1 MNHTIGIMKKGLLSE
16 LVSLESNVT
25 RPPEN
30 IIQKIQNLTGLL
42 DSQSVPNWRTLDKKI
57 DIYQSRNNY
66 INKQIR
72 LEVESRERD
81 DYIKR
86 SSFQS
91 LPSLHNSSLSSRKN
105 YSDGNLQH
113 VSHVS
118 HVSHAPRSGVKYV
131 SKYKSSETQV
141 EDKIL
146 NTIILSKL
154 NKFSESTYNDI
165 RDFLYQVLGSSD
177 GSVDLDFLKEF
188 VQLVF
193 KKATSEEIFCPLY
206 AKLLGEASAKY
217 PIVLKEMDKLHENYM
232 NIFHDNVDVDT
243 DADYDKF
250 VASNIEKKYRLGY
263 SQFLS
268 ELTLLHILPVEKLV
282 AIFEIITK
290 QIVIQGMI
298 LNKNTLNEEYI
309 DCLLR
314 ITKVLKG
321 RQEPFFIHI
330 RKTLLSSVNDSIE
343 EIQNNKE
350 IFVSISTKAR
360 FLLLNIKDYLQ

>member
-1 MNHTIGIMKKGLLSE
+1 MKKGLLSE
-16 LVSLESNVT
+16 LLSLESNVI

-105 YSDGNLQH
+105 YSDGNLQ
-113 VSHVS
+113 

-217 PIVLKEMDKLHENYM
+217 PIVLEEMDKLHENYM

-290 QIVIQGMI
+290 QIVIQGTI
-298 LNKNTLNEEYI
+298 LNKNTLNDELAEI
-309 DCLLR
+309 LKNAS
-314 ITKVLKG
+314 ITKN
-321 RQEPFFIHI
+321 
-330 RKTLLSSVNDSIE
+330 TIE
-343 EIQNNKE
+343 EIQNNIKKYKE
-350 IFVSISTKAR
+350 QVKRDELFKLYNSCI
-360 FLLLNIKDYLQ
+360 

>member
-1 MNHTIGIMKKGLLSE
+1 MKKGLLSE

-57 DIYQSRNNY
+57 DQYQPRNNY
-66 INKQIR
+66 VNKQIR
-72 LEVESRERD
+72 LEVESRERYD
-81 DYIKR
+81 KMNG
-86 SSFQS
+86 FKS
-91 LPSLHNSSLSSRKN
+91 LPSLHGVQQPIKKNNSEGSFHS
-105 YSDGNLQH
+105 
-113 VSHVS
+113 
-118 HVSHAPRSGVKYV
+118 RSGIKYI

-177 GSVDLDFLKEF
+177 GFDLEFVKEF

-206 AKLLGEASAKY
+206 AKLLGESSAKY
-217 PIVLKEMDKLHENYM
+217 PIVLEEMDKLHENYM
-232 NIFHDNVDVDT
+232 NIFHDNIDINVDS
-243 DADYDKF
+243 DATKEYDKF

-282 AIFEIITK
+282 AIFEIIMK
-290 QIVIQGMI
+290 QIVIQGAT

-309 DCLLR
+309 DCLLH

-321 RQEPFFIHI
+321 RQEPFFIDI
-330 RKTLLSSVNDSIE
+330 RKRLLFIVDESIK

-350 IFVSISTKAR
+350 IFVSISNKSR

>member
-1 MNHTIGIMKKGLLSE
+1 MKKGLLSE

-42 DSQSVPNWRTLDKKI
+42 DSQSVPNWRTLEKKV
-57 DIYQSRNNY
+57 DQYQPRNNY
-66 INKQIR
+66 IHTQIR
-72 LEVESRERD
+72 LEIDSREQYD
-81 DYIKR
+81 KPNG
-86 SSFQS
+86 FKS
-91 LPSLHNSSLSSRKN
+91 LPPLHSIKKNNSEGSLHS
-105 YSDGNLQH
+105 
-113 VSHVS
+113 
-118 HVSHAPRSGVKYV
+118 RSGVKYV

-141 EDKIL
+141 ENKIL

-177 GSVDLDFLKEF
+177 GIDLEF
-188 VQLVF
+188 VKDFIQLVF

-217 PIVLKEMDKLHENYM
+217 PIVLEEMDKLHENYM
-232 NIFHDNVDVDT
+232 NIFHDNIDIGTDT
-243 DADYDKF
+243 DSKREYDKF

-282 AIFEIITK
+282 AIFEIIMK
-290 QIVIQGMI
+290 QILIQGVTV
-298 LNKNTLNEEYI
+298 NKNTLNEEYI

-314 ITKVLKG
+314 ITKMLKG
-321 RQEPFFIHI
+321 KQEPFFIDI
-330 RKTLLSSVNDSIE
+330 RNRLFLIVDKSIK

>member
-1 MNHTIGIMKKGLLSE
+1 MKKGLLSE
-16 LVSLESNVT
+16 LLSLESNVI

-57 DIYQSRNNY
+57 DVYQQRNNY
-66 INKQIR
+66 ANKQIR

-81 DYIKR
+81 HYIKR
-86 SSFQS
+86 GSFQS
-91 LPSLHNSSLSSRKN
+91 LPSLHDSSLSNRKN
-105 YSDGNLQH
+105 YSDGNLQNA
-113 VSHVS
+113 
-118 HVSHAPRSGVKYV
+118 SHAPRSGVKYV

-290 QIVIQGMI
+290 QIVIQGTI
-298 LNKNTLNEEYI
+298 LNKNTFNEEYI

-321 RQEPFFIHI
+321 KQEPFFIDI
-330 RKTLLSSVNDSIE
+330 RKTLLSTVNDSIE